1 MFLFQR
7 GTRTMLRAKICSTL
21 VLSDMNE
28 IRADVLEEMES
39 FNMIKVGISHAVR
52 DRRKK
57 KKEEEE
63 RQRKEAEA
71 KKKLEEEEAAKLK
84 QQADLKKAETT
95 RKRLET
101 IAKRK
106 AAAQEK
112 PEGNDNAP
120 LRTYKSSRRIAK
132 NNEPVVAAE
141 AVPTVEAV
149 PFSDMDQNK
158 ASVAPKQKRAKV
170 VHHKPP
176 SS

>member
-57 KKEEEE
+57 KKEEE
-63 RQRKEAEA
+63 RQKKEAEA

-95 RKRLET
+95 RKMLET

-158 ASVAPKQKRAKV
+158 ATLAPKQKRPKV